1 MDTDIDDPNNH
12 VPTVTAGD
20 DWDDLD
26 SDAGKQ
32 RPGLPPRRA
41 ERGLPP
47 KKKAKGPAVKR
58 HEPKSVAA
66 RPVEEPDGSPEESD
80 GSGEGRPGN
89 TGRKVAKRAA
99 RKAAGKVAKK
109 AARKAPGKAA
119 GKSAKKGAAGD
130 TGKVPE
136 MLELIMDEYP
146 GFRDVTTEE
155 EEGGRLPPAPAGKS
169 RRLHSQIG
177 TGGPKAS
184 DPRPATRPIQK
195 MSGTPHG
202 SGSDG
207 SDEEMARLRRRFIRG
222 ERQDWGEEKG
232 RGSARWML
240 YTGIGVVLLVI
251 LAVVLSQVGG
261 NGKPRESGRSQF
273 GKLAPTKEKAAE
285 ETADLEMLEMLT
297 NSQQEAKEIY
307 AKVATAAKASEL
319 SGFLFNWDA
328 MLPLLEKN
336 WKQPVSKED
345 WVPEDA
351 AIWTVLDRDG
361 KRYGVLEGSHPD
373 FSDYTAY
380 FRNTPGGLRMDWKA
394 TGGYGTATFDELKGG
409 AGDGSEIRAR
419 ISLSD
424 FYTFALPEGK
434 FRSFRLM
441 SPDGSSNL
449 WAYTA
454 LNGEM
459 DQRLMD
465 LFIPSEITGEA
476 QSEVQVTLSLEPG
489 PEDGLPNQWIVRDI
503 ISLTWLDELQK

>member
-1 MDTDIDDPNNH
+1 MDPDIDDPNNH
-12 VPTVTAGD
+12 VPKVTAGD

-26 SDAGKQ
+26 SDAGRQ
-32 RPGLPPRRA
+32 RLGLPPRRT

-47 KKKAKGPAVKR
+47 KKEAKGPTVKR

-66 RPVEEPDGSPEESD
+66 RPVEESDDSREESD

-89 TGRKVAKRAA
+89 TGRKVAKRPVKKTA
-99 RKAAGKVAKK
+99 RKVARKVAKK
-109 AARKAPGKAA
+109 TA
-119 GKSAKKGAAGD
+119 GNSVKRGAAGD
-130 TGKVPE
+130 TDKGPETPE
-136 MLELIMDEYP
+136 MLELIREEEDP
-146 GFRDVTTEE
+146 KFRDFSTEE
-155 EEGGRLPPAPAGKS
+155 EEGVRLPPAPTGKPN
-169 RRLHSQIG
+169 RLRNQIG
-177 TGGPKAS
+177 TGDSKDS

-195 MSGTPHG
+195 ISGTPHG

-207 SDEEMARLRRRFIRG
+207 SDEEMARLRRRFVRG

-232 RGSARWML
+232 RDSAKWML

-261 NGKPRESGRSQF
+261 NGKTRESDRSQY

-307 AKVATAAKASEL
+307 AKVSTAATASEL
-319 SGFLFNWDA
+319 SGFLFNRDA
-328 MLPLLEKN
+328 VLPLLEKN

-345 WVPEDA
+345 WVPGDA
-351 AIWTVLDRDG
+351 AIWTVLDSGG

-373 FSDYTAY
+373 FSDYSAY
-380 FRNTPGGLRMDWKA
+380 FRNSPEGLRIDWKA

-449 WAYTA
+449 WVYTH

-459 DQRLMD
+459 DQRLME